1 MSEVNLI
8 DQARRGDQAAWSTL
22 VARHQ
27 EAVFRLAYL
36 LLDDPD
42 EANDAAQE
50 AFIRAFQALDRFDSD
65 RSLRPWLLSIVANQ
79 ARNRR
84 RAMGRYLAALK
95 RVFQS
100 EGAALI
106 TPGPGDQQ
114 QQQWEARTL
123 WQAIRRLKADDQEII
138 YLRYFLNLSVV
149 ETAEAVEIAPGTVKS
164 RLSRALQRLQ
174 TVIDEQF
181 PALREERVG

>member
-8 DQARRGDQAAWSTL
+8 DQARRGDQTAWSTL

-36 LLDDPD
+36 LLGDPD
-42 EANDAAQE
+42 EAKDTAQE
-50 AFIRAFQALDRFDSD
+50 AFIRAFQALDRFDPD
-65 RSLRPWLLSIVANQ
+65 RALRPWLLSIAANQ

-100 EGAALI
+100 EGLALA
-106 TPGPGDQQ
+106 TPGPDDQ

-123 WQAIRRLKADDQEII
+123 WQAIRCLKADDQEII
-138 YLRYFLNLSVV
+138 YLRYFLGLSVA
-149 ETAEAVEIAPGTVKS
+149 ETAEAVGIAPGTVKS
-164 RLSRALQRLQ
+164 RLSRALERLQ
-174 TVIDEQF
+174 SVIDEQF
-181 PALREERVG
+181 PALREERAR

>member
-8 DQARRGDQAAWSTL
+8 EQARRGDQAAWSTL
-22 VARHQ
+22 VTQHQ
-27 EAVFRLAYL
+27 EAVFRLTYL
-36 LLDDPD
+36 LLGDPD
-42 EANDAAQE
+42 EANDAAQD

-65 RSLRPWLLSIVANQ
+65 RALRPWLLSIAANQ

-100 EGAALI
+100 EEPDLV
-106 TPGPGDQQ
+106 TPGPGNQH

-123 WQAIRRLKADDQEII
+123 WRAIRRLKTDDQEII
-138 YLRYFLNLSVV
+138 YLRYFLSLSVA
-149 ETAEAVEIAPGTVKS
+149 ETAEAVDIAPGTVKS

-174 TVIDEQF
+174 IVIDEQF